1 MKVVYIF
8 DACALIAFMNDEEGS
23 DEVER
28 ILGEALEGNTEI
40 FMNKI
45 NIF

>member
-1 MKVVYIF
+1 
-8 DACALIAFMNDEEGS
+8 MNDAEGS

-45 NIF
+45 NIFEIYYGVLVKT